1 MVLLQWKLQTRSKTI
16 RKLLRNLI
24 VVLKEP
30 FWLSLCSRS
39 SDKERSVWIIL
50 KKELRLISYLFKQ
63 LRTSA
68 SFTSIK
74 PDSLNS
80 VPINCASLTFY
91 LLNFAVW
98 FSTRYKR
105 SSSSPGYP
113 PAREQSYLHV
123 RYCQEFNV
131 SCLVS
136 KDPKFGDGAT
146 QYIFIFSVENNG

>member
-24 VVLKEP
+24 VVLKEL

-50 KKELRLISYLFKQ
+50 RKNYALS
-63 LRTSA
+63 RTFLSNSA
-68 SFTSIK
+68 LLLSFTSIK

-91 LLNFAVW
+91 LLNLAVW
-98 FSTRYKR
+98 FSARYKR
-105 SSSSPGYP
+105 SSSSPDYP
-113 PAREQSYLHV
+113 RAREQSYLHV

-136 KDPKFGDGAT
+136 KDPKFGDDAT